1 LESSIEVSKE
11 TVKVQIPQI
20 VLNVIK
26 LSATIQNLPASNF
39 ISDEKINDL
48 FDHMSAVKSIVQQAS
63 SAVHKKLKK
72 RKAANWPFMI
82 VDLVTKKGGLWNRR
96 NLIQC
101 HLFPYKY
108 ILILGIF

>member
-1 LESSIEVSKE
+1 MESSIEVSKE

-63 SAVHKKLKK
+63 SAIPQEGKEKKSCQLTIHDCGFG
-72 RKAANWPFMI
+72 N
-82 VDLVTKKGGLWNRR
+82 
-96 NLIQC
+96 
-101 HLFPYKY
+101 
-108 ILILGIF
+108 